1 MLCCHRGSDCPQL
14 IEWCYLNP
22 VLSPASG
29 IGTVARCQQWSEGI
43 VMSGH
48 HTVPPPW
55 SPVSFGSA
63 VVTTPCHI
71 SRLRT
76 RHVSEVSWC
85 CTIFWRRCQL
95 TGSVLI
101 LKVKYNIKAL
111 YKEKTLVYMSA
122 PITLLPGV
130 AAAVPRWWCLMGLVI
145 AQIISVQCL
154 SLFPSRP
161 GAVRGRGRH
170 GTGTFVAMNT
180 EHIVTSGI
188 LVEADPA
195 KHDS

>member
-1 MLCCHRGSDCPQL
+1 
-14 IEWCYLNP
+14 
-22 VLSPASG
+22 
-29 IGTVARCQQWSEGI
+29 
-43 VMSGH
+43 MSGH
-48 HTVPPPW
+48 HTVPPPP
-55 SPVSFGSA
+55 PVS
-63 VVTTPCHI
+63 CHN
-71 SRLRT
+71 S
-76 RHVSEVSWC
+76 VSHIPATDQAC
-85 CTIFWRRCQL
+85 KRGFMMLYNILRRCQL

-122 PITLLPGV
+122 YHPPPWCSCSSPPMMMFDGAGDSTDYLG
-130 AAAVPRWWCLMGLVI
+130 AVQYSTVQYSTVQYSTGLVI

-161 GAVRGRGRH
+161 GAVRGPGCH

-188 LVEADPA
+188 LVEADTA

>member
-1 MLCCHRGSDCPQL
+1 MLCRHRGSDCPQL

-48 HTVPPPW
+48 HTVPPPP
-55 SPVSFGSA
+55 PVS
-63 VVTTPCHI
+63 CHN
-71 SRLRT
+71 S
-76 RHVSEVSWC
+76 VSHIPATDQTCKWGFMMLYN
-85 CTIFWRRCQL
+85 ILRRCQL

-101 LKVKYNIKAL
+101 LQVKYNIKAL

-161 GAVRGRGRH
+161 GAVRGPGCH

-188 LVEADPA
+188 LVEADTA